1 MIGRMFWLVTAL
13 FAGIAAHLATILYAP
28 SLTFERKL
36 DVIAAGHKPN
46 SFFLMT
52 PNTQAGFLPSSTA
65 EDIVGLCMID
75 LSKGKVVIDAHVP
88 QSFWNFSIYGSSGQQ
103 IYDINDVEAGADS
116 FSVELTKAK
125 SLIEQVRSNADPDDA
140 GKIANSGWHAEVP
153 GEQALAVLWFP
164 VRDQTQRKTLEDE
177 VKQTN
182 CNAN

>member
-13 FAGIAAHLATILYAP
+13 FAGVAAYLATILYAP

-36 DVIAAGHKPN
+36 TVTATGHKPN

-52 PNTQAGFLPSSTA
+52 PSTQTGFLPTATA
-65 EDIVGLCMID
+65 EDIVGLCLLD
-75 LSKGKVVIDAHVP
+75 LSKGKVVINAHVP
-88 QSFWNFSIYGSSGQQ
+88 QSFWDFTIYGSSGQQ
-103 IYDINDVEAGADS
+103 VYAINDVEAGADT

-125 SLIEQVRSNADPDDA
+125 SLIEQVRSNADPEDV

-153 GEQALAVLWFP
+153 GDRALAVLWFP

-182 CNAN
+182 CNGN